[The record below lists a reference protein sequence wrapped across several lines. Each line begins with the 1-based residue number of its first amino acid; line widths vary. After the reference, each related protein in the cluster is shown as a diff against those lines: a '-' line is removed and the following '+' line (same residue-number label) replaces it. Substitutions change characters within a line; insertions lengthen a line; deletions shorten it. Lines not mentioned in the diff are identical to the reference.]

1 MTPLDMLRDHPF
13 LADVPEPWLT
23 RLTGY
28 ARPVVWHPGHRLF
41 QAGQPAERFWLVRGG
56 EVALDFSVPGRG
68 DVGIEAIGP
77 GGVLGWSW
85 LFPPYRWQFGA
96 VAVRRSTA
104 VEFTA
109 VGVRRLMES
118 DDAFGRQLTA
128 RFMSVVV
135 DRLQAARVRLLDLYG
150 YPAAL
155 PPTG

>member
-1 MTPLDMLRDHPF
+1 MTPLEMLTEHPF
-13 LADVPEPWLT
+13 LAGLPPQWLP

-41 QAGQPAERFWLVRGG
+41 RAGQPAERFWLVRGG
-56 EVALDFSVPGRG
+56 EVALDFPVPARG
-68 DVGIEAIGP
+68 DVGIESIGA

-96 VAVRRSTA
+96 VAVRRTPT

-109 VGVRRLMES
+109 EGVRRLMES
-118 DDAFGRQLTA
+118 DDALGRQLTT

-135 DRLQAARVRLLDLYG
+135 DRLQASRGRLLDLYG
-150 YPAAL
+150 YPTSAAS
-155 PPTG
+155 

>member
-1 MTPLDMLRDHPF
+1 MTPLEMLTEHPF
-13 LADVPEPWLT
+13 LAGLPPQWLP

-41 QAGQPAERFWLVRGG
+41 RAGQPAERFWLVRGG
-56 EVALDFSVPGRG
+56 EVALDFPVPARG
-68 DVGIEAIGP
+68 DVGIESIGP

-96 VAVRRSTA
+96 VAVRRTPT

-109 VGVRRLMES
+109 EGVRRLMES
-118 DDAFGRQLTA
+118 DDALGRQLTT

-135 DRLQAARVRLLDLYG
+135 DRLQASRGRLLDLYG
-150 YPAAL
+150 YPTSAAS
-155 PPTG
+155 

>member
-1 MTPLDMLRDHPF
+1 MTTLDVLRAHPF
-13 LADVPEPWLT
+13 LAGLPEPWLP
-23 RLTGY
+23 RLAGH

-41 QAGQPAERFWLVRGG
+41 RAGRPAERFWLVRTGR
-56 EVALDFSVPGRG
+56 VALDFEVPGRG
-68 DVGIEAIGP
+68 DVEIETIGP

-96 VAVRRSTA
+96 VAVQRSTA

-109 VGVRRLMES
+109 EGVRRLMES
-118 DDAFGRQLTA
+118 DDALGRQLTT

-135 DRLQAARVRLLDLYG
+135 DRLHAARGRLLDLYG
-150 YPAAL
+150 YPVNA

>member
-1 MTPLDMLRDHPF
+1 M
-13 LADVPEPWLT
+13 
-23 RLTGY
+23 
-28 ARPVVWHPGHRLF
+28 
-41 QAGQPAERFWLVRGG
+41 
-56 EVALDFSVPGRG
+56 
-68 DVGIEAIGP
+68 GIETIGA

-96 VAVRRSTA
+96 VAVQRSTA

-109 VGVRRLMES
+109 EGVRRLMES
-118 DDAFGRQLTA
+118 DDRLGRQLTA

-135 DRLQAARVRLLDLYG
+135 DRLQASRVRLLDLYG